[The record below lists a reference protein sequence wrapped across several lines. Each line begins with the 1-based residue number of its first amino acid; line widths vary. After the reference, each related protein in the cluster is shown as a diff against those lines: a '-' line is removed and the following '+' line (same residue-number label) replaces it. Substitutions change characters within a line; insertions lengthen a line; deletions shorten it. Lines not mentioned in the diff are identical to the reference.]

1 MILMATAA
9 RAAGKSSTAKSAA
22 SKSTA
27 KPSAAK
33 AKVAKPPAVRQSC
46 LAEVGE
52 AAGLV
57 WHALDGKG
65 EIAIAK
71 LVKDLDQPRDLV
83 MQAVGWLA
91 REDKIEI
98 VGEGKSRNISL
109 R

>member
-1 MILMATAA
+1 VIYMATAA
-9 RAAGKSSTAKSAA
+9 RAAGKSTAGKSAA
-22 SKSTA
+22 KPAATKTKAA
-27 KPSAAK
+27 KPT
-33 AKVAKPPAVRQSC
+33 AVRQSS

-57 WHALDGKG
+57 WHALNGHG
-65 EIAIAK
+65 EVALAK

-83 MQAVGWLA
+83 MQAIGWLA

-98 VGEGKSRNISL
+98 VGDAKSRSVSL